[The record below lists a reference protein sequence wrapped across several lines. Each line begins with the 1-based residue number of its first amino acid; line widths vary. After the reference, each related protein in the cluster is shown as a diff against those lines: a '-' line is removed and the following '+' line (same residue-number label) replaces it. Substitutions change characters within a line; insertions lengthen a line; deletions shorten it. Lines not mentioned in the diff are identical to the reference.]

1 MAYKFRD
8 VIEHIKAD
16 LSYKADQAKQEL
28 QQIDARQAEL
38 KAELA
43 EFEPRQL
50 RARSL
55 KSRDDLICADCF
67 ILHDIES
74 PLTPIPGDH
83 HVDRF
88 RCRKCDAEYELEY

>member
-1 MAYKFRD
+1 MAYKFLD
-8 VIEHIKAD
+8 VIEHIKAH
-16 LSYKADQAKQEL
+16 LSYKADRAKQEL
-28 QQIDARQAEL
+28 QQIDARQADL

-55 KSRDDLICADCF
+55 ESRDELICADCF

-74 PLTPIPGDH
+74 PLTAISGDA

-88 RCRKCDAEYELEY
+88 RCRKCDAEYELPF